1 MAKNIK
7 INGITYQGVP
17 SVSIPLSDGSGKATF
32 SDTSDATID
41 ASKVLSGYTGYGS
54 GGTKI
59 TGTLTTVS
67 VSQDA
72 TTKIVTVS

>member
-1 MAKNIK
+1 MAKNVK
-7 INGITYQGVP
+7 INGVTYQGVP
-17 SVSIPLSDGSGKATF
+17 SVTIPDTDGGMAVFT
-32 SDTSDATID
+32 DTSDATID
-41 ASKVLSGYTGYGS
+41 ASKVLTGYTGYGS

-59 TGTLTTVS
+59 EGTLTTVS